1 MRLRCFLPLTPK
13 GFFFLLTLTVGWLLV
28 PDRLIYQ
35 DFPTAISQREKI
47 SSEWQFSR

>member
-13 GFFFLLTLTVGWLLV
+13 GFFLMTLTVGWLLV

-35 DFPTAISQREKI
+35 DFPTAISQKEKM
-47 SSEWQFSR
+47 SNERQFSR